1 MKNDLKIHILA
12 KLKDIKLLVEDE
24 CPIAAIDD
32 IEDLEG
38 YIEDVEVS

>member
-12 KLKDIKLLVEDE
+12 KLNDIKLLVEDE
-24 CPIAAIDD
+24 RPIAAFDD

-38 YIEDVEVS
+38 YIEDIKG